1 MYLLRAQYELARWD
15 LSNDPQKCN
24 IWVVM
29 EMFNEVHS
37 NLLNNLDLIIWTKK
51 VKLLIFQTMLI
62 NDPWIQED
70 FNLIFF
76 YF

>member
-1 MYLLRAQYELARWD
+1 
-15 LSNDPQKCN
+15 
-24 IWVVM
+24 M

-62 NDPWIQED
+62 NDP
-70 FNLIFF
+70 
-76 YF
+76 